1 MFHCDTLPDPVTRMD
16 LPHSSDLRL
25 PVIWT
30 VSVSRLAHLLREV
43 APEFDGRARIETL
56 NLGFEDAVRHIR
68 GRLPRERVDVLI
80 SAGSNGAYL
89 RNRISR
95 PLVLVRASG
104 FDLMQALSRARR
116 IDARIGVITHETDL
130 PVFAEFQRHFG
141 LAIAQRSF
149 VTAED
154 ARLAVSDLIGQG
166 VRAIVG
172 TGLVTELAEQA
183 GVAGVLMYS
192 ADSIRQAFESALDVA
207 RPLIA
212 EETRE
217 PPRRAR
223 KLGAPRHTL
232 EDLVGSSAGM
242 VELREQIRR
251 AAASPATVLILG
263 ETGSG
268 KELVAQALHG
278 VSPRRRGPF
287 VAINCGAVPE
297 SLLEAELFGHDEG
310 AFTGARRGGRA
321 GLIESA
327 SGGSLFLDE
336 IGEMPLALQ
345 TRLLRVLEERELLRV
360 GASTPIPVDLR
371 VIAASHVDLRA
382 AVAESRFRAD
392 LFYRL
397 DVLRLR
403 LPPLRERGEDLPA
416 LVQSLQDSL
425 RRRGQTARTLQFTPE
440 ALRLLAGY
448 AWPGNVRE
456 LRNLIE
462 RLQAQLEQA
471 QAEVDPATLGRH
483 APELTDASRSRAMAT
498 KPPQNNT
505 ADPANT
511 RPDHAALLQ
520 LLQRH
525 GGSRS
530 AAAAELGISRST
542 LWRWLKELSD

>member
-1 MFHCDTLPDPVTRMD
+1 M
-16 LPHSSDLRL
+16 SDSPGTHRL

-30 VSVSRLAHLLREV
+30 ASVSRLSQLLREV
-43 APEFDGRARIETL
+43 TPEFDGRARIENL

-68 GRLPRERVDVLI
+68 TRLPRERVDVLI

-116 IDARIGVITHETDL
+116 IATRIGVITHETDL

-141 LAIAQRSF
+141 LDIAQRSF
-149 VTAED
+149 ITAEE
-154 ARLAVSDLIGQG
+154 ARSAVGDLVSQG

-212 EETRE
+212 QEEHT
-217 PPRRAR
+217 PSPRAR
-223 KLGAPRHTL
+223 KPGAQRHAL
-232 EDLVGSSAGM
+232 EDLVGVSAAM

-251 AAASPATVLILG
+251 AAMSPATVLIQG

-278 VSPRRRGPF
+278 VSPRRRGAF

-297 SLLEAELFGHDEG
+297 SLLEGELFGHEEG

-321 GLIESA
+321 GLIEAA

-345 TRLLRVLEERELLRV
+345 TRLLRVLEEREVLRV

-371 VIAASHVDLRA
+371 VIAASHVDLRS
-382 AVAESRFRAD
+382 AVAQARFRAD

-403 LPPLRERGEDLPA
+403 LPSLRERVDDLPA
-416 LVQSLQDSL
+416 LIRSLQDSL
-425 RRRGQTARTLQFTPE
+425 RRRGLAQREIKLSAGAIGLM
-440 ALRLLAGY
+440 AGY

-456 LRNLIE
+456 LRNLLE
-462 RLQAQLEQA
+462 RLHAQ
-471 QAEVDPATLGRH
+471 VDPAVAEIEAEALMRL
-483 APELTDASRSRAMAT
+483 APELAGRVPVASLERSHFAPNVADLRPPGSASH
-498 KPPQNNT
+498 KPST
-505 ADPANT
+505 AEL
-511 RPDHAALLQ
+511 HALLD
-520 LLQRH
+520 RH
-525 GGSRS
+525 GGSRN
-530 AAAAELGISRST
+530 AVAEVLGVSRST
-542 LWRWLKELSD
+542 LWRWLRQGDAH

>member
-1 MFHCDTLPDPVTRMD
+1 M
-16 LPHSSDLRL
+16 SDSPASTRL

-30 VSVSRLAHLLREV
+30 ASVSRLSQLLREV
-43 APEFDGRARIETL
+43 TPEFDGRARIENL

-68 GRLPRERVDVLI
+68 TRLPGERVDVLI

-116 IDARIGVITHETDL
+116 IAERIGVITHETDL

-141 LAIAQRSF
+141 LDIAQRSF
-149 VTAED
+149 ITAEE
-154 ARLAVSDLIGQG
+154 ARSAVGDLVSQG

-172 TGLVTELAEQA
+172 TGLVTELAEQG

-212 EETRE
+212 QEDHA
-217 PPRRAR
+217 PSPRA
-223 KLGAPRHTL
+223 KKPGAPRHAL
-232 EDLVGSSAGM
+232 EDLVGASAAM

-251 AAASPATVLILG
+251 AAMSPATVLIQG

-278 VSPRRRGPF
+278 VSPRRRGAF

-297 SLLEAELFGHDEG
+297 SLLEGELFGHDEG

-321 GLIESA
+321 GLIETA
-327 SGGSLFLDE
+327 NGGSLFLDE

-345 TRLLRVLEERELLRV
+345 TRLLRVLEEREVLRV
-360 GASTPIPVDLR
+360 GASNPIPVDLR

-382 AVAESRFRAD
+382 AVADGRFRAD

-403 LPPLRERGEDLPA
+403 LPPLRERRDDLPA
-416 LVQSLQDSL
+416 LISSLQDSL
-425 RRRGQTARTLQFTPE
+425 RRRGLGMRELKFSAE
-440 ALRLLAGY
+440 AIALMSAY
-448 AWPGNVRE
+448 PWPGNVRE
-456 LRNLIE
+456 LRNLLE
-462 RLQAQLEQA
+462 RLHAQ
-471 QAEVDPATLGRH
+471 VDPAVVEVEVAMLTRL
-483 APELTDASRSRAMAT
+483 APELKGRSAFATFEESDRAICASSVERAPMFTSRPSA
-498 KPPQNNT
+498 PE
-505 ADPANT
+505 
-511 RPDHAALLQ
+511 LLAVLEQ
-520 LLQRH
+520 H
-525 GGSRS
+525 DGSRN
-530 AAAAELGISRST
+530 AVAEALGVSRST
-542 LWRWLKELSD
+542 LWRWLRQSR

>member
-1 MFHCDTLPDPVTRMD
+1 MESTPALP
-16 LPHSSDLRL
+16 RL

-130 PVFAEFQRHFG
+130 PVFAEFQRDFG
-141 LAIAQRSF
+141 LDIAQRSF

-154 ARLAVSDLIGQG
+154 ARLAVGDLVGRG

-192 ADSIRQAFESALDVA
+192 PDSIRQAFESALDIA
-207 RPLIA
+207 RPLIS

-217 PPRRAR
+217 PTRRTR
-223 KLGAPRHTL
+223 RSAPRHAL
-232 EDLVGSSAGM
+232 EDLVGASAQ
-242 VELREQIRR
+242 VIELREQIRR
-251 AAASPATVLILG
+251 AAASPSTVLIEG

-278 VSPRRRGPF
+278 LSPRRRGAF

-297 SLLEAELFGHDEG
+297 SLLEGELFGHEEG

-321 GLIESA
+321 GLIETA

-336 IGEMPLALQ
+336 IGEMPLPLQ
-345 TRLLRVLEERELLRV
+345 TRLLRVLEEREVLRV
-360 GASTPIPVDLR
+360 GASSPIPVDLR

-382 AVAESRFRAD
+382 AVREGRFRAD

-397 DVLRLR
+397 DVLRLH
-403 LPPLRERGEDLPA
+403 LPPLRERAEDLPA
-416 LVQSLQDSL
+416 LITALQDGL
-425 RRRGQTARTLQFTPE
+425 RRRGLAHRELHFDDR
-440 ALRLLAGY
+440 ALALLRGY
-448 AWPGNVRE
+448 HWPGNVRE
-456 LRNLIE
+456 LRNLLE
-462 RLQAQLEQA
+462 RLQAQLPAERG
-471 QAEVDPATLGRH
+471 EVDARSLQRL
-483 APELTDASRSRAMAT
+483 APELLDRSSLVRSNGMPRDALIETS
-498 KPPQNNT
+498 
-505 ADPANT
+505 PAAA
-511 RPDHAALLQ
+511 RPSAEQLAALLS
-520 LLQRH
+520 RH
-525 GGSRS
+525 RGSRS
-530 AAAAELGISRST
+530 AAAAELGVSRST
-542 LWRWLKELSD
+542 LWRWLRRDD

>member
-1 MFHCDTLPDPVTRMD
+1 MSEHPG
-16 LPHSSDLRL
+16 SARL

-30 VSVSRLAHLLREV
+30 ASVSRLSQLLREV
-43 APEFDGRARIETL
+43 TPEFDGRARIENL

-68 GRLPRERVDVLI
+68 TRLPSERVDVLI

-116 IDARIGVITHETDL
+116 IAERIGVITHETDL
-130 PVFAEFQRHFG
+130 PVFAEFQR
-141 LAIAQRSF
+141 SF
-149 VTAED
+149 TTAEE
-154 ARLAVSDLIGQG
+154 ARSAVGDLVSQG

-212 EETRE
+212 QEEHA
-217 PPRRAR
+217 PSPRT
-223 KLGAPRHTL
+223 KKPGAPRHAL
-232 EDLVGSSAGM
+232 EDLVGASAAM

-251 AAASPATVLILG
+251 AAMSPATVLIQG

-278 VSPRRRGPF
+278 VSARRRGAF

-297 SLLEAELFGHDEG
+297 SLLEGELFGHDEG

-321 GLIESA
+321 GLIETA

-345 TRLLRVLEERELLRV
+345 TRLLRVLEEREVLRV
-360 GASTPIPVDLR
+360 GASNPIAVDLR

-382 AVAESRFRAD
+382 AVAEGRFRAD

-416 LVQSLQDSL
+416 LITSLQDSL
-425 RRRGQTARTLQFTPE
+425 RRRGLAQRELKFSGRAI
-440 ALRLLAGY
+440 ALMAGY

-456 LRNLIE
+456 LRNLLE
-462 RLQAQLEQA
+462 RLHAQ
-471 QAEVDPATLGRH
+471 VDPAVGEIEAAMLLQL
-483 APELTDASRSRAMAT
+483 APELGLGEAT
-498 KPPQNNT
+498 
-505 ADPANT
+505 AALDPSALTSNRLDNAAANATPT
-511 RPDHAALLQ
+511 RPSATELRALLE
-520 LLQRH
+520 RH
-525 GGSRS
+525 GGSRN
-530 AAAAELGISRST
+530 AVAEALGVSRST
-542 LWRWLKELSD
+542 LWRWMR

>member
-1 MFHCDTLPDPVTRMD
+1 M
-16 LPHSSDLRL
+16 SDSPASARL

-30 VSVSRLAHLLREV
+30 ASVSRLSQLLREV
-43 APEFDGRARIETL
+43 TPEFDGRARIENL

-68 GRLPRERVDVLI
+68 TRLPRERVDVLI

-116 IDARIGVITHETDL
+116 IADRIGVITHETDL

-141 LAIAQRSF
+141 LDIAQRSF
-149 VTAED
+149 TTAEE
-154 ARLAVSDLIGQG
+154 ARSAVGDLVSQG

-212 EETRE
+212 QEEHA
-217 PPRRAR
+217 PSPRA
-223 KLGAPRHTL
+223 KKPGAPRHAL
-232 EDLVGSSAGM
+232 EDLVGASAAM

-251 AAASPATVLILG
+251 AAMSPATVLIQG

-278 VSPRRRGPF
+278 VSPRRRGAF

-297 SLLEAELFGHDEG
+297 SLLEGELFGHEEG

-321 GLIESA
+321 GLIEAA

-336 IGEMPLALQ
+336 IGEMPLGLQ
-345 TRLLRVLEERELLRV
+345 TRLLRVLEEREVLRV
-360 GASTPIPVDLR
+360 GASTPVSVDLR
-371 VIAASHVDLRA
+371 VVAASHVDLRA
-382 AVAESRFRAD
+382 AVAEGRFRAD

-403 LPPLRERGEDLPA
+403 LPPLRERRDDLPA
-416 LVQSLQDSL
+416 LITSLQDSL
-425 RRRGQTARTLQFTPE
+425 RRRGLAQRELKFSAE
-440 ALRLLAGY
+440 AIGLLSAY

-456 LRNLIE
+456 LRNLLE
-462 RLQAQLEQA
+462 RLHAQ
-471 QAEVDPATLGRH
+471 VDPAVVEIEAAVLIRL
-483 APELTDASRSRAMAT
+483 APELGGHASIASFERSHVASGAAGILPAGSASPRPSAT
-498 KPPQNNT
+498 EL
-505 ADPANT
+505 
-511 RPDHAALLQ
+511 HALLD
-520 LLQRH
+520 RH
-525 GGSRS
+525 GGARN
-530 AAAAELGISRST
+530 AVAEALGVSRST
-542 LWRWLKELSD
+542 LWRWLRQHDVQ

>member
-1 MFHCDTLPDPVTRMD
+1 MSEHPAST
-16 LPHSSDLRL
+16 RL

-30 VSVSRLAHLLREV
+30 ASVSRLSQLLREV
-43 APEFDGRARIETL
+43 TPEFDGRARIENL

-68 GRLPRERVDVLI
+68 TRLPSERVDVLI

-116 IDARIGVITHETDL
+116 IADRIGVITHETDL

-141 LAIAQRSF
+141 LDIAQRSF
-149 VTAED
+149 ITAEE
-154 ARLAVSDLIGQG
+154 ARSAVGDLVSQG

-212 EETRE
+212 QEEHA
-217 PPRRAR
+217 PSPRA
-223 KLGAPRHTL
+223 KKPGAPRHAL
-232 EDLVGSSAGM
+232 EDLVGASAAM

-251 AAASPATVLILG
+251 AAMSPATVLIQG

-278 VSPRRRGPF
+278 VSPRRRGAF

-297 SLLEAELFGHDEG
+297 SLLEGELFGHDEG
-310 AFTGARRGGRA
+310 AFTGARRGGRT
-321 GLIESA
+321 GLIETA

-345 TRLLRVLEERELLRV
+345 TRLLRVLEEREVLRV
-360 GASTPIPVDLR
+360 GASNPIPVDLR

-382 AVAESRFRAD
+382 AVAEGRFRAD

-403 LPPLRERGEDLPA
+403 LPPLRERGEDLP
-416 LVQSLQDSL
+416 LLINSLQDSL
-425 RRRGQTARTLQFTPE
+425 RRRGLGMRELKFSGRSIE
-440 ALRLLAGY
+440 ALRSY
-448 AWPGNVRE
+448 TWPGNVRE
-456 LRNLIE
+456 LRNLLE
-462 RLQAQLEQA
+462 RLHAQ
-471 QAEVDPATLGRH
+471 VDPAVGEIEVEVLMRL
-483 APELTDASRSRAMAT
+483 APELAGCASIAPHGLPKFATGATDTRAAPST
-498 KPPQNNT
+498 SQRPSD
-505 ADPANT
+505 ADL
-511 RPDHAALLQ
+511 RMLLEQ
-520 LLQRH
+520 H
-525 GGSRS
+525 GGSRN
-530 AAAAELGISRST
+530 AVADVLGISRST
-542 LWRWLKELSD
+542 LWRWLRQGDGR

>member
-1 MFHCDTLPDPVTRMD
+1 MSEHPG
-16 LPHSSDLRL
+16 SARL

-30 VSVSRLAHLLREV
+30 ASVSRLSQLLREV
-43 APEFDGRARIETL
+43 TPEFDGRARIENL

-68 GRLPRERVDVLI
+68 TRLPSERVDVLI

-116 IDARIGVITHETDL
+116 IAERIGVITHETDL

-141 LAIAQRSF
+141 LDIAQRSF
-149 VTAED
+149 TTAEE
-154 ARLAVSDLIGQG
+154 ARSAVGDLVSQG

-212 EETRE
+212 QEEHA
-217 PPRRAR
+217 PSPRA
-223 KLGAPRHTL
+223 KKPGAPRHAL
-232 EDLVGSSAGM
+232 EDLVGASAAM

-251 AAASPATVLILG
+251 AAMSPATVLIQG

-278 VSPRRRGPF
+278 VSARRRGAF

-297 SLLEAELFGHDEG
+297 SLLEGELFGHDEG

-321 GLIESA
+321 GLIETA

-345 TRLLRVLEERELLRV
+345 TRLLRVLEEREVLRV
-360 GASTPIPVDLR
+360 GASNPIAVDLR

-382 AVAESRFRAD
+382 AVAEGRFRAD

-403 LPPLRERGEDLPA
+403 LPPLRERREDLPA
-416 LVQSLQDSL
+416 LITSLQDSL
-425 RRRGQTARTLQFTPE
+425 RRRSLAQRELKFSGRAI
-440 ALRLLAGY
+440 ALMAGY

-456 LRNLIE
+456 LRNLLE
-462 RLQAQLEQA
+462 RLHAQ
-471 QAEVDPATLGRH
+471 VDPAVGEIEAAMLLRL
-483 APELTDASRSRAMAT
+483 APELGLGGVTAALDPLTLAT
-498 KPPQNNT
+498 NRLGN
-505 ADPANT
+505 AAANATPT
-511 RPDHAALLQ
+511 RPSATELRALLE
-520 LLQRH
+520 RH
-525 GGSRS
+525 GGSRN
-530 AAAAELGISRST
+530 AVAEALDVSRST
-542 LWRWLKELSD
+542 LWRWLRKNPAE